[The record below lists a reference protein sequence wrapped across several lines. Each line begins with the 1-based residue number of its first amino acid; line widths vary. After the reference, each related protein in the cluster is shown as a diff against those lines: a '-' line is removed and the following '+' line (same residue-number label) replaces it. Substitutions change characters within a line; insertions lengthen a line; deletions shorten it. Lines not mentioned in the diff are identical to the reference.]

1 MAITEHTRHQ
11 LHRALIESL
20 GEEEAA
26 TLMEHLPPVGWADVA
41 TKSDIDNL
49 RVATKS
55 DIDNLRVA
63 TKTDFDNLRADFD
76 NLRTATKTDFDNL
89 RTSTKTDFDNLRT
102 SLSDRMDKM
111 AADLRT
117 EMANQFREAQRWTLT
132 TMFGLTALATTVLG
146 VIITVTR

>member
-11 LHRALIESL
+11 LHQALIESL

-41 TKSDIDNL
+41 TKTDI
-49 RVATKS
+49 
-55 DIDNLRVA
+55 
-63 TKTDFDNLRADFD
+63 D
-76 NLRTATKTDFDNL
+76 NLRTATKTDIE
-89 RTSTKTDFDNLRT
+89 NLRT

>member
-11 LHRALIESL
+11 LHQALIESL

-41 TKSDIDNL
+41 TKADIDNV
-49 RVATKS
+49 RT
-55 DIDNLRVA
+55 DI
-63 TKTDFDNLRADFD
+63 
-76 NLRTATKTDFDNL
+76 DNL
-89 RTSTKTDFDNLRT
+89 RTSTKTDIDNLRT

>member
-26 TLMEHLPPVGWADVA
+26 TLMEHLPPVGWAD
-41 TKSDIDNL
+41 
-49 RVATKS
+49 VATKS

>member
-11 LHRALIESL
+11 LHQALIESL

-41 TKSDIDNL
+41 TKTDIDNL
-49 RVATKS
+49 RT
-55 DIDNLRVA
+55 A
-63 TKTDFDNLRADFD
+63 TKTDIENLRTATKTDIDNLRADFD
-76 NLRTATKTDFDNL
+76 NLRT
-89 RTSTKTDFDNLRT
+89 STKTDIENLRT